1 MFLSCKILSYCK
13 TIKELYQKQQ
23 KISFCLGD
31 KSFPHYSMYNS
42 PNLNENYFFSLIGGY
57 LSEKYGGKWFLC
69 IGSLVTAVFTLLTP
83 IAAKQGTTALIAVRI
98 IEGLGEVRK

>member
-1 MFLSCKILSYCK
+1 MLSYCK

-31 KSFPHYSMYNS
+31 KSFPLYFMYNS
-42 PNLNENYFFSLIGGY
+42 PNFNEIYIFFLLKGGY

>member
-1 MFLSCKILSYCK
+1 MLCIPHQTLMKTRYIFFLK
-13 TIKELYQKQQ
+13 
-23 KISFCLGD
+23 
-31 KSFPHYSMYNS
+31 
-42 PNLNENYFFSLIGGY
+42 GGY